1 MKAVIDLAITLT
13 LLLGSGAIAKKVY
26 KEVQVIAVK
35 RIQKGLSSSEKLA
48 QQLTGEKLDF

>member
-1 MKAVIDLAITLT
+1 MKTIIDLTITLT
-13 LLLGSGAIAKKVY
+13 LLFGSGLIAKKIY

-35 RIQKGLSSSEKLA
+35 RIQKGLSLSEKLA